1 MSKTF
6 TKTLVI
12 CAMVVLF
19 PLMIVGTAFASYY
32 SIDATVNVAAYAIGD
47 SQSDAAYAKV
57 AYGSTSETTM
67 EITESHLKKIDL
79 NAVSNGYNFEGWF
92 NADATS
98 YEVANAAG
106 KLDEI
111 KVSDNTNLSVQMTD
125 YTQLL
130 AVFSIKKYTVGYSYK
145 ETPDGPIIST
155 TPETDD
161 GDAVSRAYTYGDAL
175 PVLPYTGVDY
185 RFMGWRVVGEA
196 ESVAPHTMVD
206 FDNEDVTLTAV
217 WEAQNQITITYY
229 KENGTEIFYT
239 VKKYENESF
248 TLDDALTTVGT
259 AAVDGYSYAWRD
271 ADGNTISEVRNQT
284 RNLDVYL
291 KSTPITYSA
300 KLNCGDVKFDGQ
312 STSIINFTVRSL
324 EALNDWGT
332 ESKWN
337 TTYSFYKVKGVQF
350 NGIVY
355 GFENTATFEDLAR
368 AIVAANPRGSET
380 AVEITTN
387 VEKHFTNFAVSGN
400 IELKAGS
407 SNVYL
412 DKNDIPDSEY
422 QQPARKNRNSTD
434 TINALL
440 GLELDNGA
448 TRPLY
453 NENGEAVTLRSI
465 EIWINGVS
473 RIYTVSN
480 SQIDGSMTLNELIE
494 IMWQNNQ
501 RMDLAETFTVEKIQV
516 NFAK

>member
-1 MSKTF
+1 M
-6 TKTLVI
+6 
-12 CAMVVLF
+12 
-19 PLMIVGTAFASYY
+19 
-32 SIDATVNVAAYAIGD
+32 
-47 SQSDAAYAKV
+47 
-57 AYGSTSETTM
+57 
-67 EITESHLKKIDL
+67 
-79 NAVSNGYNFEGWF
+79 
-92 NADATS
+92 
-98 YEVANAAG
+98 
-106 KLDEI
+106 
-111 KVSDNTNLSVQMTD
+111 
-125 YTQLL
+125 
-130 AVFSIKKYTVGYSYK
+130 
-145 ETPDGPIIST
+145 
-155 TPETDD
+155 
-161 GDAVSRAYTYGDAL
+161 
-175 PVLPYTGVDY
+175 
-185 RFMGWRVVGEA
+185 
-196 ESVAPHTMVD
+196 
-206 FDNEDVTLTAV
+206 
-217 WEAQNQITITYY
+217 
-229 KENGTEIFYT
+229 
-239 VKKYENESF
+239 
-248 TLDDALTTVGT
+248 TTVGT

-332 ESKWN
+332 KSKWN

-440 GLELDNGA
+440 GLELDNGT

-473 RIYTVSN
+473 KIYTVSN

-501 RMDLAETFTVEKIQV
+501 RMDLAKTFTVEKIQV